1 MTKQL
6 QRGGPLAAAKE
17 LSEHRD
23 RRARELKKEGMKI
36 VGYFH
41 CFVPLEMLTAADIL
55 PYRMMGNPNEPLT
68 VANTYIDPA
77 NCPYLKSCFDMAMK
91 GGYDFLDGW
100 TTPDSCD
107 GMTNFDFVWSYN
119 VHLPWRAW
127 VNVPNCLYEESFEFF
142 KEELAIFKG
151 SVEKLIEAN
160 ISDEDL
166 HRAIDLHNEQRA
178 LLRRLY
184 DFRKPDPPLVDGSE
198 VLQVMKAVT
207 SLPIAEG
214 NELLKGVIGD
224 IEERSNGREKKTR
237 LLVWGPEMDDPAF
250 LQLIEDCGGNVV
262 ADDLCLGTRY
272 FWHDVDKTKDP
283 LDGLSAR
290 YLGKVMCPRMI
301 RGKGEGWAT
310 RQQDLEDRFGHI
322 ARFARDFSADGV
334 ILYVMKYC
342 DLHEFDTPDLRDYL
356 VEQGFPVL
364 HLETDYSMSA
374 WAGLRTRIEAFIE
387 TML

>member
-1 MTKQL
+1 MTKQQ
-6 QRGGPLAAAKE
+6 QRGDILATVKE
-17 LSEHRD
+17 LSENRD

-41 CFVPLEMLTAADIL
+41 CFVPLEILTAADIL
-55 PYRMMGNPNEPLT
+55 PYRMMGNPKEPLT

-77 NCPYLKSCFDMAMK
+77 NCPYLKSCFDLAMK

-119 VHLPWRAW
+119 VRLPWRAW

-142 KEELAIFKG
+142 KEELAIFKL

-166 HRAIDLHNEQRA
+166 HQAIDLHNEQRA

-214 NELLKGVIGD
+214 NELLKGVKEDIQINSPDIAGFNIG
-224 IEERSNGREKKTR
+224 INVGKAAGQTIFH
-237 LLVWGPEMDDPAF
+237 AHIH
-250 LQLIEDCGGNVV
+250 LIPRRDGDTLNPRGGV
-262 ADDLCLGTRY
+262 R
-272 FWHDVDKTKDP
+272 
-283 LDGLSAR
+283 
-290 YLGKVMCPRMI
+290 
-301 RGKGEGWAT
+301 
-310 RQQDLEDRFGHI
+310 
-322 ARFARDFSADGV
+322 GV
-334 ILYVMKYC
+334 IPNK
-342 DLHEFDTPDLRDYL
+342 
-356 VEQGFPVL
+356 
-364 HLETDYSMSA
+364 MSY
-374 WAGLRTRIEAFIE
+374 
-387 TML
+387 